1 MVLYICYSSHFLF
14 MVVLV
19 PLRKKRGFFCFVFN
33 WQRSQYISLKYSQK
47 RQQTILMLNTNF
59 SVTSNTTMNQ
69 AADMLQ
75 YFTSKAA
82 AFHQHCAQ
90 VNSIYFNAV
99 CKTGN
104 SSWKWFLGSPP
115 PPMDETGIRKLKQG
129 KTGWGY
135 IVSNLHQVNRIE
147 SFNLLVLLIAQHHP
161 AHLFIEVWHEVFSL
175 VE

>member
-1 MVLYICYSSHFLF
+1 MTLYICYSSHFLF

-19 PLRKKRGFFCFVFN
+19 PLREKEGFFRSVFN
-33 WQRSQYISLKYSQK
+33 WQRSQYISLKYAQK
-47 RQQTILMLNTNF
+47 QQQTILMLNSNTNF
-59 SVTSNTTMNQ
+59 FVTSNTTLNQ

-82 AFHQHCAQ
+82 AFHQCCAQ

-104 SSWKWFLGSPP
+104 DFLGPP
-115 PPMDETGIRKLKQG
+115 PPPLMDETGIRKLKQG

-135 IVSNLHQVNRIE
+135 IVSNLHLVNRIE
-147 SFNLLVLLIAQHHP
+147 SFNLLLIAQHHP
-161 AHLFIEVWHEVFSL
+161 AHLFIEV
-175 VE
+175 

>member
-1 MVLYICYSSHFLF
+1 MINHSLPAVKTRTYRNMILSFLASGKDQNILEYGTVYLLQF
-14 MVVLV
+14 TFSVHGSFGTFE
-19 PLRKKRGFFCFVFN
+19 KKRGFFCFVFN

-104 SSWKWFLGSPP
+104 SSWK
-115 PPMDETGIRKLKQG
+115 
-129 KTGWGY
+129 
-135 IVSNLHQVNRIE
+135 
-147 SFNLLVLLIAQHHP
+147 
-161 AHLFIEVWHEVFSL
+161 
-175 VE
+175 